1 MGIPKISRN
10 SRIEAVAK
18 TERQRA
24 KQKLITPGIN
34 WSKTKHERAII
45 LEHKRSNLTGNP
57 ILSQE
62 NRPKRQN
69 FVSTSPKN
77 SDTKPYS
84 AFSGL
89 MHLNE
94 NALYKYRFWTISKCA
109 CLHVIVAAILV
120 WNKRVMFF
128 SLELIF
134 WFPEVEE
141 QALFVHPYFDY
152 KNTVEHSESIFRQ
165 SWSRLI
171 CGPIIARFMG
181 NNSALLSSQTSFP
194 WREGNI
200 YSLCWNFSIKLEQWQ
215 MK

>member
-1 MGIPKISRN
+1 MGIPEISWN

-69 FVSTSPKN
+69 CVSTSPEN

-89 MHLNE
+89 MHLDE
-94 NALYKYRFWTISKCA
+94 NASYKYRFWTISKCA

-165 SWSRLI
+165 SWSVSYVDRSLHASWE
-171 CGPIIARFMG
+171 IIQLCF
-181 NNSALLSSQTSFP
+181 LLKTHFP
-194 WREGNI
+194 EEKATFTAFAETLASN
-200 YSLCWNFSIKLEQWQ
+200 
-215 MK
+215 